1 MSHQYS
7 TPITALPAGDILIPN
22 TTNPNQAVEYINSYI
37 DKTMC
42 EEFSVDISFFNLIDA
57 CHVSTMC
64 STKHFIKYPEG
75 KINWLVSSEL
85 VKSFSKDMLLGNS
98 EYYC

>member
-37 DKTMC
+37 DKTKC

>member
-37 DKTMC
+37 DKTRC

-64 STKHFIKYPEG
+64 STKHFIKYPDG
-75 KINWLVSSEL
+75 KISWLVSSEL
-85 VKSFSKDMLLGNS
+85 VKSLSKDMLLGNS